1 MATALDMI
9 KRSMRLI
16 RVLGKDQQLTSEES
30 ADALAVLNTMLDA
43 WSIERLMVY
52 QIQQITYSWPA
63 GQQSR
68 TIGTAGQFATAWP
81 ISIESAF
88 VTYQSQDYPLI
99 ICNNRTEYDALISKT
114 VQSTIPEI
122 FMFDQA
128 YPTGNMYLYSVPSE
142 NVTLKLNTWKPLQS
156 FTSLTTDLS
165 LPPGYQM
172 AIETNLPIYLA
183 PEYGKEV
190 SPSVMMMANKAKA
203 AIKSV
208 NVPTLVSQLDSG
220 LSSRQH
226 ARNIELG

>member
-16 RVLGKDQQLTSEES
+16 GVLGKDQEPTAAES
-30 ADALAVLNTMLDA
+30 SDALNVMNAMLDA

-52 QIQQITYSWPA
+52 QIQQITYSWPS
-63 GQQSR
+63 GQQTR

-99 ICNNRTEYDALISKT
+99 VCNNRTEYDALISKT

-122 FMFDQA
+122 LMFDQS
-128 YPTGNMYLYSVPSE
+128 YPTGNLYLYSVPSE

-156 FTSLTTDLS
+156 FTALTTDLS
-165 LPPGYQM
+165 LPPGYQR
-172 AIETNLPIYLA
+172 AIEYNLALDIA
-183 PEYGKEV
+183 DEYGKQ
-190 SPSVMMMANKAKA
+190 PSATVVTNAAKSKA
-203 AIKSV
+203 AIKSL
-208 NVPTLVSQLDSG
+208 NVPTLVSQLDPG
-220 LSSRQH
+220 LSSRSH
-226 ARNIELG
+226 ATNIELG